1 MLDPDADWRQ
11 FINPE
16 RHLAEKFGVNP
27 ATISKMKQMV
37 SSQTI
42 QITKNYFQTICQKQL
57 LQTNLK
63 MELNIKQ

>member
-27 ATISKMKQMV
+27 ATISKMK
-37 SSQTI
+37 TDG
-42 QITKNYFQTICQKQL
+42 KLPNYTNNKKLFDICQNNFYKQ
-57 LQTNLK
+57 
-63 MELNIKQ
+63 I